1 MTLQLIKI
9 KPFTFRAK
17 NTDYEFVKP
26 KFLMPINELRLI
38 EAKVKGSTM
47 VWNIEGKQISYNQ
60 VKALL
65 KQES

>member
-9 KPFTFRAK
+9 KPITFRAK

-26 KFLMPINELRLI
+26 KYLMPINELRLI

-47 VWNIEGKQISYNQ
+47 VWNIEGEQVSYNQ
-60 VKALL
+60 IREL
-65 KQES
+65 K